1 MPCIWCWWVVF
12 AFCEGGF
19 TGPFMTHMLRHCF
32 SALALS
38 FAACAVGQLPPDHP
52 PIGVSENSGMS
63 GEVPAFLKQL
73 EDGPK
78 GMLAVRAIQGTKDGQ
93 GFAGD
98 EVEVTLFHR
107 DVAVKQMRS
116 VLDDQG
122 VALIGDIPVG
132 IGVSPLVRIRHSG
145 VQYQDSAPDMSP
157 ENTSAKVDIT
167 VYEVTDEMPAWK
179 YVMRHMVVEQ
189 RSGQYVASEVVVVE
203 NLGDKTWLGEPAD
216 MLKRRATVPLPLPA
230 GASDVELV
238 QGFHG
243 WCCSAMKGSTLQVQM
258 PFMPGKMTYK
268 FAYRVTPKDGVL
280 DLRVAMPREA
290 GSAAFFVPDDGT
302 KLEPALVTEA
312 GADTSGAQRL
322 KMFEAKAVPAN
333 QVVGLVVRMPDK
345 AVVVSAERTEKTGVP
360 VWVLAGGGVAA
371 AVGAF
376 VAWKM
381 LAGKGK

>member
-1 MPCIWCWWVVF
+1 MTRAFRLIFSGLAVF
-12 AFCEGGF
+12 V
-19 TGPFMTHMLRHCF
+19 
-32 SALALS
+32 
-38 FAACAVGQLPPDHP
+38 AVGANGQLPADHP
-52 PIGVSENSGMS
+52 PISPVDPAAMS
-63 GEVPAFLKQL
+63 GDVPAFLKQL
-73 EDGPK
+73 EEGPK
-78 GMLAVRAIQGTKDGQ
+78 GMLAVRAIQGTKDGKS
-93 GFAGD
+93 FAGD

-107 DVAVKQMRS
+107 DVAVKQMKS

-132 IGVSPLVRIRHSG
+132 IGVSPLVRVRHAG

-189 RSGQYVASEVVVVE
+189 RAGQYVASEVVVVE

-243 WCCSAMKGSTLQVQM
+243 WCCSAMKGSVLQVQM

-268 FAYRVTPKDGVL
+268 FAYRVAPKDGVL

-302 KLEPALVTEA
+302 TLEPVQVSEA
-312 GADTSGAQRL
+312 GADTSGSQKL
-322 KMFEAKAVPAN
+322 KMFEAKAVPALKM
-333 QVVGLVVRMPDK
+333 VGVLVKMPVK
-345 AVVVSAERTEKTGVP
+345 TVAVSAEKTEKTGVP
-360 VWVLAGGGVAA
+360 GWVIAGGGVAA

-376 VAWKM
+376 IAWKM